1 MMGSLG
7 LVETQLRQYL
17 FWAQRLGILGEKGF
31 QLNRSEG
38 SALNLYHTFGM
49 KEV

>member
-17 FWAQRLGILGEKGF
+17 FWAQRLEILGEKVLVEQKWRQCAEF
-31 QLNRSEG
+31 ASYLW
-38 SALNLYHTFGM
+38 M